1 MRTLLY
7 LISSI
12 ALLAS
17 IAFKTPTPTTADEQ
31 RPNETVYMDV
41 MGDRLTRAS
50 GQIFVTDT
58 TSCPAMGDFP
68 TTCAVRSRPT
78 GGGLVTT
85 LLNTASTNVTSYD
98 IQSNVAADDAYIYLA
113 RANGVIA
120 RRSRSAGNGTTL
132 TYVAAKVASSSD
144 TPDIAVDGTYVYWA
158 ENVTGL
164 GGQPNRSSIY
174 RTPKNGGSP
183 QLMRS
188 LNGTFVT
195 KLRADG
201 AGGVYYLATELAL
214 IVALPNVLARTFPS
228 GSTFTNTFAA
238 GVYVNDYTFDDAFLY
253 WADHSAQTNGILRIK
268 RVARNAMSGTLTVLA
283 DRGNTGAPR
292 ATSIAVDASAIYWH
306 EYRSPSGGPIYKL
319 PLSGGTPTAITG
331 NVVTANDLTSDGRN
345 LFWVVGGGGDVY
357 QHPVGSSAVTLDLIG
372 NASNLEVVQVIQS
385 PANDIPLIAGKR
397 TFVKLYGRIASSSLG
412 LTRVNPWPNALLH
425 GTRNGTPLPDSPL
438 RPLNNPGIGSAATDR
453 LNPNRHF
460 LFELPNT
467 WTSGNVTLRGEVNPG
482 RALAET
488 NYANNSA
495 SAAVNFVPN
504 VTLCLDMVPV
514 LTPDGAIGAYDPAYD
529 SHFERAVSLW
539 PISHFRTL
547 WRGGPAHRR
556 PDRGLYIGSGPYNFN
571 SPDAEYA
578 DDEMS
583 YFVGNLGESFALSR
597 DPAGCGGLRTIRVA
611 AVQNARRFGMS
622 SSTWSAI
629 LFLMNWGGPPV
640 NFPNGGVSGLAHELA
655 HQLDRDHILCPTSG
669 PNMPAGP
676 DSSYPYDS
684 CTIGPNGPNA
694 YVPFDPITGST
705 LTPTMTSDYMSY
717 SPITLWTSDYT
728 YKALFDELQ
737 GNTARPNTQL
747 RPQISTPMLLVGGM
761 ITQSKEQT
769 YTTFSPALYAETT
782 LDAAFD
788 RIQAGTKA
796 DPSRILKVLNSADKD
811 LFEEPINTTDLE
823 AEGASVGTT
832 FINLVPIFDDMAK
845 FQILENGVVIGE
857 SLPRGPATPV
867 ITLTAPSVA
876 SARSAAT
883 DTLNVTWEASD
894 ADGDP
899 LVFLVNYSYDDG
911 KSWMPLGGIDSDTS
925 ISVPLA
931 NGLPGGSKAIIEVI
945 ASDGLHSS
953 VARSIT
959 FTVPNRGPRAAIL
972 DAELNPVSSSKTY
985 TASLGE
991 TFSFFGRGYDP
1002 EDYDLDGAQLTWQMD
1017 GPVSGSGEGRQ
1028 FLFNAQKPGV
1038 YTLTLTAKDST
1049 SKQAT
1054 ETVSFSVEP
1063 KQISDAS
1070 TPELDGRCDD
1080 EGYASDTSGV
1090 SWKYA
1095 DDSVGAA
1102 RFLRAGTDLF
1112 VCFTGLSTSFYA
1124 NAGLFL
1130 GGTEKHGFFI
1140 SQDGNAK
1147 TLSVNTQRKGDA
1159 GIWTEDEAPQGVAAT
1174 IAVDESGTTWQAEM
1188 KINAARLGGGENL
1201 AITAGHFGDT
1211 PTAAAAVW
1219 PPGADVNAPESWAG
1233 TDIVAPST
1241 IVVYVPLVVR

>member
-1 MRTLLY
+1 MRNVPLLFV
-7 LISSI
+7 SAAI
-12 ALLAS
+12 AAS
-17 IAFKTPTPTTADEQ
+17 TAFAAPTPTTADEE
-31 RPNETVYMDV
+31 RPNEMVYMDV
-41 MGDRLTRAS
+41 MGDRLTRAG
-50 GQIFVTDT
+50 GQLFVTDT

-68 TTCAVRSRPT
+68 TTCAIRSRPT

-85 LLNTASTNVTSYD
+85 LLNTASINTASYD
-98 IQSNVAADDAYIYLA
+98 IQSSIAADDSYIYLA
-113 RANGVIA
+113 RAIGVIS
-120 RRSRSAGNGTTL
+120 RRPRTATITTTL
-132 TYVAAKVASSSD
+132 SYIAGKAEVNSD
-144 TPDIAVDGTYVYWA
+144 TPDVAVDGTYVYWA
-158 ENVTGL
+158 ENVTGS
-164 GGQPNRSSIY
+164 GGQPARSSIY
-174 RTPKNGGSP
+174 RAPKSGGSP

-188 LNGTFVT
+188 LTGTFVT

-201 AGGVYYLATELAL
+201 AGGVYYLATESAL
-214 IVALPNVLARTFPS
+214 IALPNMLVRTFPS
-228 GSTFTNTFAA
+228 GSNFTNTFTA
-238 GVYVNDYTFDDAFLY
+238 GVYVNDYAFDDAFLY

-268 RVARNAMSGTLTVLA
+268 RVARNAMSGTPTVLA

-292 ATSIAVDASAIYWH
+292 AGSIAVDASAIYWH

-319 PLSGGTPTAITG
+319 PRDGGTPTAITG
-331 NVVTANDLTSDGRN
+331 NVLTANDLTSDGRN

-397 TFVKLYGRIASSSLG
+397 TFVKLYGRIAASSLG
-412 LTRVNPWPNALLH
+412 LTTVNPWPNALLH
-425 GTRNGTPLPDSPL
+425 GTRGGVPLPDSPL
-438 RPLNNPGIGSAATDR
+438 RPLNNPGIRSAPTDR
-453 LNPNRHF
+453 LNPDHHF

-488 NYANNSA
+488 NHTNNSS
-495 SAAVNFVPN
+495 SATVNFVPN

-514 LTPDGAIGAYDPAYD
+514 LTPDGAIGAYDSAYD
-529 SHFERAVSLW
+529 SHFERAASLW
-539 PISHFRTL
+539 PVSHFRTL

-556 PDRGLYIGSGPYNFN
+556 PDRGLLIGSGPYDFN
-571 SPDAEYA
+571 SPNQEYA
-578 DDEMS
+578 AEEMS

-597 DPAGCGGLRTIRVA
+597 DPADCGGLRTIRVGVA
-611 AVQNARRFGMS
+611 QNAQRFGMS
-622 SSTWSAI
+622 SGTWSAI
-629 LFLMNWGGPPV
+629 LFLLNWGGPPA
-640 NFPNGGVSGLAHELA
+640 NFPDGGVKGLAHELA
-655 HQLDRDHILCPTSG
+655 HQMDREHILCPISG
-669 PNMPAGP
+669 TNAPESP
-676 DSSYPYDS
+676 DTNYPYDS

-717 SPITLWTSDYT
+717 SSITLWTSDYT
-728 YKALFDELQ
+728 YKALYDELQ
-737 GNTARPNTQL
+737 GVTARANPPQ
-747 RPQISTPMLLVGGM
+747 RPQIPSSMLLVGGT
-761 ITQSKEQT
+761 ITHSKEQT

-782 LDAAFD
+782 LDAAYN

-796 DPSRILKVLNSADKD
+796 DSSRILRVLNSDDKE
-811 LFEEPINTTDLE
+811 LFQQPINTIELE
-823 AEGASVGTT
+823 AEGAQVGTR
-832 FINLVPIFDDMAK
+832 FINLVPISDDMAK
-845 FQILENGVVIGE
+845 FQVLENGILIGE

-899 LVFLVNYSYDDG
+899 MVFLVNYSYDDG
-911 KSWMPLGGIDSDTS
+911 NTWMPLGGIESETS

-931 NGLPGGSKAIIEVI
+931 NGLPGGPKAIIEVI
-945 ASDGLHSS
+945 ASDGLHST

-972 DAELNPVSSSKTY
+972 DAELNPVSDSTIY

-991 TFSFFGRGYDP
+991 SFSFFGRGYDP

-1017 GPVSGSGEGRQ
+1017 GPVGGSGQGRQ
-1028 FLFNAQKPGV
+1028 FLFNAQKPGT

-1049 SKQAT
+1049 GKQAT
-1054 ETVSFSVEP
+1054 DSVSFSIEP
-1063 KQISDAS
+1063 KQIADAS

-1090 SWKYA
+1090 SWEYA

-1140 SQDGNAK
+1140 GQDGNAK

-1188 KINAARLGGGENL
+1188 KINAARLDGGENL

-1211 PTAAAAVW
+1211 PSAAAAVW

-1233 TDIVAPST
+1233 ADIVAPST
-1241 IVVYVPLVVR
+1241 SVVYVPLIVR